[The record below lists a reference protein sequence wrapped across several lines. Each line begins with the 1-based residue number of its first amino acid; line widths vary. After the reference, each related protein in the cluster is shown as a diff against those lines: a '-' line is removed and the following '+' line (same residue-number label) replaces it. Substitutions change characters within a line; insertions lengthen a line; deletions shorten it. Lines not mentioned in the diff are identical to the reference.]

1 MAASERK
8 KSSNPTCHCQQH
20 STESSNKHAR
30 DSTNFRT
37 KIFSKMRSQTP
48 RRETWVPCACGLR
61 HTHIPLHRPHSLP
74 TLQCPVAHVPGTPL
88 PCPCSIP
95 LRVPPPRGLRSLL
108 ATVSPAAADPK
119 GCSLAFPGVTGD
131 SLLALRPS
139 TSFSAA
145 ACQCGVQPARPRSA
159 SSVPVPLLH
168 LPCPCAPSPRPP
180 LSTHAARSLAR
191 TRARFAQVRV
201 ERRRHSISD

>member
-1 MAASERK
+1 MTASERK

-37 KIFSKMRSQTP
+37 KSFQKCDLKLQD
-48 RRETWVPCACGLR
+48 ETWGPLCLWPAP
-61 HTHIPLHRPHSLP
+61 HTHSSPPSPLAADTPVSSRPRTRHPAAVPVLHPAPCPTTTPSLP
-74 TLQCPVAHVPGTPL
+74 T
-88 PCPCSIP
+88 
-95 LRVPPPRGLRSLL
+95 

>member
-1 MAASERK
+1 MPAALIRQTCPGFNKFSYK
-8 KSSNPTCHCQQH
+8 NLFKNAISNSKT
-20 STESSNKHAR
+20 R
-30 DSTNFRT
+30 D
-37 KIFSKMRSQTP
+37 MGP
-48 RRETWVPCACGLR
+48 LCLWPAP
-61 HTHIPLHRPHSLP
+61 HTHSSPPSPLAADTPVSSRPRTRHPAAVPVLHPAPCPTTTPSLP
-74 TLQCPVAHVPGTPL
+74 T
-88 PCPCSIP
+88 
-95 LRVPPPRGLRSLL
+95 